1 MELIKNNNIDNASSR
16 CKNVQIFTL
25 VNNTFTYDINIEE
38 KAKMLVNGYNEGR
51 FFIKNINNDK
61 YIKKRINKLYKY
73 P

>member
-1 MELIKNNNIDNASSR
+1 
-16 CKNVQIFTL
+16 
-25 VNNTFTYDINIEE
+25 
-38 KAKMLVNGYNEGR
+38 MLVNGYNEGR